1 MPSVKPG
8 STTAVAAASAGT
20 ATTTPA
26 LDSVGDYVAPFAP
39 AVEAD
44 KKSPTERMVELDQM
58 KGLLTEDEYE
68 QKRAE
73 ILSDV

>member
-1 MPSVKPG
+1 M
-8 STTAVAAASAGT
+8 
-20 ATTTPA
+20 PA

-39 AVEAD
+39 AAEAD

-58 KGLLTEDEYE
+58 KGLLTEEEYE